1 MEHPLRHSMAK
12 SEIVPCEH
20 KVSEDDDESG
30 KDEQAQKT
38 KDVSPDYRS
47 LLDGERMPDLR

>member
-1 MEHPLRHSMAK
+1 MAK
-12 SEIVPCEH
+12 SEIIPGEH
-20 KVSEDDDESG
+20 KVSEDDGESG
-30 KDEQAQKT
+30 EDKQAQET

>member
-12 SEIVPCEH
+12 SEIVSGKH
-20 KVSEDDDESG
+20 KVSEDDGESSI
-30 KDEQAQKT
+30 DEQAQKA

-47 LLDGERMPDLR
+47 LLDGEGMPDLR